1 MSRSPDEMET
11 QALPPPLRREAAEPL
26 YRQLSSLIEEQIRTR
41 VLRAGDRLESELALA
56 ERYGVSR
63 ITVRQAI
70 GDLVQRQFLVRKQGK
85 GTFVSQPAV
94 RHDLRRLH
102 GLLGS
107 LFAQSDEARVELL
120 RYELAVPPAEVRRA
134 MNLRPG
140 QPALALTRRYL
151 IAARPVMLGE
161 DWLVAEAAGVPRTTA
176 GLISTEDILHKIGVR
191 LAFAETSIRAE
202 PVGAA
207 TGRLLGVASRSPV
220 LVLRR
225 KAFSPEGEVKEFG
238 RLSFC
243 SDSYEFFFSTKEP
256 GAAGNPLAIRNVS
269 QHE

>member
-1 MSRSPDEMET
+1 MSHSLDKTE
-11 QALPPPLRREAAEPL
+11 ALPPLALKRDAAEPL
-26 YRQLSSLIEEQIRTR
+26 YRQLSSLIEEQIKAR
-41 VLRAGDRLESELALA
+41 VLRVGDRLESEFTLA

-70 GDLVQRQFLVRKQGK
+70 GDLVQRRLLVRKQGK

-107 LFAQSDEARVELL
+107 LLTQSDEARGELL
-120 RYELAVPPAEVRRA
+120 RYELAVPPAEVQRA
-134 MNLRPG
+134 MSLRPG

-151 IAARPVMLGE
+151 IDARPAMLGE
-161 DWLVAEAAGVPRTTA
+161 DWLVAEAANVPRATA
-176 GLISTEDILHKIGVR
+176 NLISSEDILHKIGVR
-191 LAFAETSIRAE
+191 IDFTETSIRAE

-207 TGRLLGVASRSPV
+207 AARLLGVASRSPV

-225 KAFSPEGEVKEFG
+225 TAFSPEGEVKEYG

-256 GAAGNPLAIRNVS
+256 GAGGSPLAIRNVS